1 MIFGSGAIGGRA
13 QLDAPGGLWFFGR
26 VALTNSH
33 RILRRIA
40 GRMRMEAMNIEEPPI
55 ATKLL
60 LMATEL
66 EDLAED
72 KRAKSARR
80 N

>member
-1 MIFGSGAIGGRA
+1 
-13 QLDAPGGLWFFGR
+13 
-26 VALTNSH
+26 
-33 RILRRIA
+33 
-40 GRMRMEAMNIEEPPI
+40 MEALAIEDRPI

-66 EDLAED
+66 EEVAD
-72 KRAKSARR
+72 KLRAKSARR

>member
-1 MIFGSGAIGGRA
+1 
-13 QLDAPGGLWFFGR
+13 
-26 VALTNSH
+26 
-33 RILRRIA
+33 
-40 GRMRMEAMNIEEPPI
+40 MRMEAMNIEEPPI

>member
-1 MIFGSGAIGGRA
+1 MAA
-13 QLDAPGGLWFFGR
+13 MA
-26 VALTNSH
+26 
-33 RILRRIA
+33 
-40 GRMRMEAMNIEEPPI
+40 MEDGNI

-66 EDLAED
+66 EDVAKEG
-72 KRAKSARR
+72 RAKSARK